1 MNTSLFPVNH
11 RALVLGGGGSTGNA
25 WLIGVIAGLES
36 AGLDV
41 SQSELTVGT
50 SAGATAAAQLA
61 GSSAEELYEA
71 AIQTPAGMQAPRK
84 PAGGGRTTEH
94 LARIQRIIDF
104 CSDIRQLHRAMSA
117 AALELPGARDLEF
130 STRWRGIVEARF
142 PGAQWPEHRKIML
155 AAVDATAGEPAVFGN
170 NSAVAL
176 ADAVAA
182 SCSSSLPYWIGGKAY
197 IDGGY
202 RCNENADL
210 ASGYVRVLVL
220 SPLGGRS
227 LHPESWGT
235 ALTAQVRRLRSEGSQ
250 VQVLLP
256 DEKAQPYMGAKAM
269 DLSLRPAAARE
280 GFRQGR
286 QAAAGLAQFWG

>member
-1 MNTSLFPVNH
+1 MNTSLFLVNN

-25 WLIGVIAGLES
+25 WLVGAIAGLES

-41 SQSELTVGT
+41 RQAELTVGT

-71 AIQTPAGMQAPRK
+71 AIQTPAGAQPQRK
-84 PAGGGRTTEH
+84 PSGGRTAEH
-94 LARIQRIIDF
+94 LARIQRIIDS
-104 CSDIRQLHRAMSA
+104 CSDIQQLHRALSA
-117 AALELPGARDLEF
+117 EALELPGARDLEF
-130 STRWRGIVEARF
+130 STRWRGIVEARI
-142 PGAQWPEHRKIML
+142 PGAQWPEHRQIML

-176 ADAVAA
+176 VDAVAA
-182 SCSSSLPYWIGGKAY
+182 SCSSSLPYWIGGRAY

-202 RCNENADL
+202 RRNENADL
-210 ASGYVRVLVL
+210 ASGYARVLVL

-227 LHPESWGT
+227 LHSESWGT
-235 ALTAQVRRLRSEGSQ
+235 ALAAQVKRLRADGSQ

-256 DEKAQPYMGAKAM
+256 DEKAQPYMGSKAM

-280 GFRQGR
+280 GYRQGR